1 MNRLTFPSPASLCMV
16 AIISLPA
23 LTIAADK
30 DGATAACDLAENAR
44 KAAAA
49 VKMEWTTTGKL
60 IKAGNKAIE
69 KGDFAGALEFCQK
82 AKFQGDTAVDQ
93 ASREAAAWQGRVP
106 K

>member
-1 MNRLTFPSPASLCMV
+1 MIRLTFPSPASLCMV
-16 AIISLPA
+16 AIMTIPA
-23 LTIAADK
+23 LSIAADK
-30 DGATAACDLAENAR
+30 DGAATACEVAENAR

-69 KGDFAGALEFCQK
+69 KGDFASALEFCQK

-93 ASREAAAWQGRVP
+93 ASREAAAWRARVP